1 MSLQIIWF
9 KKALDFLRK
18 LNDFESDRIIKKI
31 NSIKELP
38 ERYLFSLVNRKENK
52 IRIGDYRLFADYNPK
67 ENKLT
72 IYSIRHRKNAYKK

>member
-1 MSLQIIWF
+1 VSLQIIWF